1 MSLET
6 EIYLIY
12 PMIGERRKKNFV
24 TGWIVH
30 VLKSGITEKSKR
42 PISNQKDLVSM
53 KNVRDKNHEYL
64 ISIDYTHL
72 FQL

>member
-12 PMIGERRKKNFV
+12 PMIGERRKKKIRDWLDRTCPKVWDNRKIKK
-24 TGWIVH
+24 TN
-30 VLKSGITEKSKR
+30 L
-42 PISNQKDLVSM
+42 NQKDLVSM
-53 KNVRDKNHEYL
+53 KNVRDENHEYL

-72 FQL
+72 FKL